1 MFKYTMNDEDYKNYY
16 EIKSTYDNY
25 KKDKITDLKKLS
37 KHKYP
42 NGEKYVNNWKQS
54 DITTINKIRNIKGLC
69 INCKKFGMIFKDQ
82 NGELL
87 AKCGNVDDCGY
98 NFKIEIPEY
107 MQHEEIIEIFTKD
120 IEEIKEKIII
130 WKLNLLYK
138 LDDEDVVLREFQNLK
153 SELEYKSML
162 IKKFKKAQMKKNVLN
177 IEENGENLPISR
189 KNLLKKLEKKII
201 EKKEEYK
208 NILKEYLKN
217 DLNDNSIQDAME
229 LHKGIMKD
237 IEEYRKIK
245 YELGDI
251 EMIPILD
258 DKGNIKVFEMYE
270 TEINYENQQHILKE
284 QME

>member
-1 MFKYTMNDEDYKNYY
+1 MNDEDYKNYY